1 MSALAGSEPERAGA
15 EPEKPGGTSSET
27 APESVG
33 PIILD
38 ASVLIGHLD
47 NNDPHHVRAVSLLGA
62 TDGQVL
68 GASTITLAETLV
80 APARA
85 GRLADAQAALS
96 RLGVRELAL
105 GNEASSRL
113 ARLRADLGVKLP
125 DCCVLLAAQ
134 EHAGAVASFDTGVIK
149 AARKLGLRM
158 VE

>member
-1 MSALAGSEPERAGA
+1 MSAFGHSNPEKVEA
-15 EPEKPGGTSSET
+15 EPKSASAPET
-27 APESVG
+27 AGESLGTIV
-33 PIILD
+33 LD

-47 NNDPHHVRAVSLLGA
+47 NNDPHHARAVRLLEA

-85 GRLADAQAALS
+85 GRLADAQSALS

-105 GNEASSRL
+105 DDEAASRL

-134 EHAGAVASFDTGVIK
+134 KHSGAVASFDEGVIK
-149 AARKLGLRM
+149 AARKLGLRT
-158 VE
+158 VD

>member
-1 MSALAGSEPERAGA
+1 VP
-15 EPEKPGGTSSET
+15 
-27 APESVG
+27 APVA
-33 PIILD
+33 IVVLD

-47 NNDPHHVRAVSLLGA
+47 GNDPHHGRAVSLLDA
-62 TDGQVL
+62 TDGQLL

-85 GRLADAQAALS
+85 GRLADAHAALT

-105 GNEASSRL
+105 GDEASSRL
-113 ARLRADLGVKLP
+113 ARLRADLGIKLP
-125 DCCVLLAAQ
+125 DCCVLLTAQ

-149 AARKLGLRM
+149 AARNLGLRT

>member
-1 MSALAGSEPERAGA
+1 VSALAGSESEKAAA
-15 EPEKPGGTSSET
+15 EPEKLGAISTP

-33 PIILD
+33 TVVLD

-47 NNDPHHVRAVSLLGA
+47 NNDPHHGRAVSLLDA
-62 TDGQVL
+62 TDGQML

-85 GRLADAQAALS
+85 GRLADAHAALK

-105 GNEASSRL
+105 GDEASSRL
-113 ARLRADLGVKLP
+113 ARLRADLSIKLP
-125 DCCVLLAAQ
+125 DCCVLLAAR

-149 AARKLGLRM
+149 AARKLGLRT

>member
-1 MSALAGSEPERAGA
+1 MSAFGGSDPERVGA
-15 EPEKPGGTSSET
+15 DPENPGVPET
-27 APESVG
+27 ARESAGTIV
-33 PIILD
+33 LD

-47 NNDPHHVRAVSLLGA
+47 NNDPHHARAVRLLEA
-62 TDGQVL
+62 SDGQVL

-85 GRLADAQAALS
+85 GRFADAQSALS

-105 GNEASSRL
+105 DDEAASRL

-134 EHAGAVASFDTGVIK
+134 EHSGAVASFDAGVIK
-149 AARKLGLRM
+149 AARKLGLRT
-158 VE
+158 VD

>member
-1 MSALAGSEPERAGA
+1 VSALAGSGPEKAGA
-15 EPEKPGGTSSET
+15 EPGKPGASSET

-33 PIILD
+33 TIVLD

-47 NNDPHHVRAVSLLGA
+47 NNDPHHSRAVSLLEA
-62 TDGQVL
+62 TNGQLL

-96 RLGVRELAL
+96 RLGVRELVL
-105 GNEASSRL
+105 GDEASSRL

-125 DCCVLLAAQ
+125 DCCVLLVAQ
-134 EHAGAVASFDTGVIK
+134 EHSGVVASFDTGVIK
-149 AARKLGLRM
+149 ASRKLGLRT

>member
-1 MSALAGSEPERAGA
+1 VSALAGSESEKAA
-15 EPEKPGGTSSET
+15 VEPEKPGASSAP

-33 PIILD
+33 TVVLD

-47 NNDPHHVRAVSLLGA
+47 NNDPHHARAVSLLDA
-62 TDGQVL
+62 TDGQML

-85 GRLADAQAALS
+85 GRIADAHAALN

-105 GNEASSRL
+105 GGEASSRL
-113 ARLRADLGVKLP
+113 ARLRADLGIKLP

-149 AARKLGLRM
+149 AARKLGLRT